1 LEDNTG
7 SQRKDG
13 GRGPASASRE
23 PARVGDS
30 KVLPQRARE
39 LMMAALGLFARRDFS
54 AVTIK
59 DIAKVAGVNTALIYY
74 YFDNKEDL
82 FRATLDYAVERAL
95 ENYRRLGER
104 HSDPVDLINDW
115 FDNHAELSEPIR
127 ELVKIMLDY
136 RTARTQLRVVDDI
149 INLFYDEECRIISRA
164 CGAALR
170 WACSAR
176 SIRSGRHH
184 RLDASRRD
192 HGALDDPPRPRHGRR
207 HRAAQV
213 AVLRAS
219 RLQRRRRSG
228 RAGGGPRNRQRRLI
242 RLPPSDRRSC
252 CVGPHALR
260 ATAPS
265 RRPLCRA

>member
-1 LEDNTG
+1 MEDNTG
-7 SQRKDG
+7 PRKKDG
-13 GRGPASASRE
+13 SGRAAPANRE
-23 PARVGDS
+23 AGRDGHG

-59 DIAKVAGVNTALIYY
+59 EIAKVAGVNTALIYY

-104 HSDPVDLINDW
+104 HSDPVDLISDW

-149 INLFYDEECRIISRA
+149 INLFYDEECRIISESVRRGIA
-164 CGAALR
+164 MGVFRKVDPEAAATIASTHLDGIMVRSMIHRDLDMVAAIAQLKTLFFEHLGYGAT
-170 WACSAR
+170 SGSNHSGGAR
-176 SIRSGRHH
+176 I
-184 RLDASRRD
+184 AN
-192 HGALDDPPRPRHGRR
+192 
-207 HRAAQV
+207 
-213 AVLRAS
+213 
-219 RLQRRRRSG
+219 
-228 RAGGGPRNRQRRLI
+228 AG
-242 RLPPSDRRSC
+242 
-252 CVGPHALR
+252 
-260 ATAPS
+260 
-265 RRPLCRA
+265 

>member
-1 LEDNTG
+1 LEENTG
-7 SQRKDG
+7 PRKKDG
-13 GRGPASASRE
+13 ERTGAAGHPAA
-23 PARVGDS
+23 AGTGD
-30 KVLPQRARE
+30 KALPQRARD

-136 RTARTQLRVVDDI
+136 RTARTQLRVIDDI
-149 INLFYDEECRIISRA
+149 IKLFYDEECRIISESVRRGIA
-164 CGAALR
+164 MGVFRRVDPEAAANIASTHLDGIMVRSMIHRELDVVAAIAQLKTLFFEHLGYGAAK
-170 WACSAR
+170 AA
-176 SIRSGRHH
+176 GH
-184 RLDASRRD
+184 A
-192 HGALDDPPRPRHGRR
+192 AAPRI
-207 HRAAQV
+207 AN
-213 AVLRAS
+213 
-219 RLQRRRRSG
+219 
-228 RAGGGPRNRQRRLI
+228 AG
-242 RLPPSDRRSC
+242 
-252 CVGPHALR
+252 
-260 ATAPS
+260 
-265 RRPLCRA
+265 

>member
-1 LEDNTG
+1 MGGLGRSGLDENTSLG
-7 SQRKDG
+7 KKDG
-13 GRGPASASRE
+13 GSGAPAARE
-23 PARVGDS
+23 AGRDGDT
-30 KVLPQRARE
+30 KMLPQRARE

-149 INLFYDEECRIISRA
+149 INLFYDEECRIISESVKRGIA
-164 CGAALR
+164 MGVFRKVDPEAAATIASTHLDGIMVR
-170 WACSAR
+170 SMIHRDLDMVVAIAQLKTLFFEHLGYSAATR
-176 SIRSGRHH
+176 SS
-184 RLDASRRD
+184 
-192 HGALDDPPRPRHGRR
+192 PR
-207 HRAAQV
+207 V
-213 AVLRAS
+213 AN
-219 RLQRRRRSG
+219 
-228 RAGGGPRNRQRRLI
+228 AG
-242 RLPPSDRRSC
+242 
-252 CVGPHALR
+252 
-260 ATAPS
+260 
-265 RRPLCRA
+265 

>member
-1 LEDNTG
+1 MDENTG
-7 SQRKDG
+7 SRKKDG
-13 GRGPASASRE
+13 GRSVAATRE
-23 PARVGDS
+23 AGQDGEG
-30 KVLPQRARE
+30 KVLPERARE

-54 AVTIK
+54 TVTIK

-149 INLFYDEECRIISRA
+149 INLFYDEECRIISESVKR
-164 CGAALR
+164 GIDMGVFRKVDPEAAATIASTHLDGIMV
-170 WACSAR
+170 R
-176 SIRSGRHH
+176 SMIH
-184 RLDASRRD
+184 RDLDMV
-192 HGALDDPPRPRHGRR
+192 
-207 HRAAQV
+207 AAIAQLKSLFFEHLGYN
-213 AVLRAS
+213 AATGS
-219 RLQRRRRSG
+219 T
-228 RAGGGPRNRQRRLI
+228 RAGNRI
-242 RLPPSDRRSC
+242 ANA
-252 CVGPHALR
+252 G
-260 ATAPS
+260 
-265 RRPLCRA
+265 

>member
-1 LEDNTG
+1 LDENTG
-7 SQRKDG
+7 SRKRDG
-13 GRGPASASRE
+13 GKSAATTRE
-23 PARVGDS
+23 AGQGSDG

-149 INLFYDEECRIISRA
+149 INLFYDEECRIISESVKRGIDLGVFRKVDPEA
-164 CGAALR
+164 AATIASTHLDGIMVRSMIHRDLDVIVAIAQLKSLFFEHLGYSAGAGSNRGGTRIAN
-170 WACSAR
+170 
-176 SIRSGRHH
+176 
-184 RLDASRRD
+184 
-192 HGALDDPPRPRHGRR
+192 
-207 HRAAQV
+207 
-213 AVLRAS
+213 
-219 RLQRRRRSG
+219 
-228 RAGGGPRNRQRRLI
+228 AG
-242 RLPPSDRRSC
+242 
-252 CVGPHALR
+252 
-260 ATAPS
+260 
-265 RRPLCRA
+265 